1 MDSMISYNA
10 IAINYQKLNQLKES
24 NLYFERAS
32 DVALKHQNFIFNIV
46 VKGNQAVTFYKLKQY
61 DLAFKNANLD
71 KNMCFQENLW
81 GNAVGALNLLV
92 KIELKRNNFG
102 HAKTLLDS
110 LNAIIVKIKPDDSF
124 SLKRNEEANYL
135 YYDSTKNFEKAL
147 TCYKNLVHLDSIY
160 QMHANNNVISEMQ
173 INAAK
178 KIYEEEMTK
187 KENQKK
193 LIKILTIILAV
204 IILVLI
210 FFLVSY
216 LYKKV
221 VSIEKEKTEITKI
234 VESQAVEIDV
244 LKIQLLNQLQ
254 LIKDENSHFRA
265 LQLSESQLHDDNDSK
280 LEVASDSRENI
291 EFLKNY
297 NLSQKGNWEEFKII
311 FNSIYPNFQ
320 LNIASKINSISNA
333 ETRLLMLHKLGLSS
347 KEIAEI
353 LFISA
358 AAVKKAKYRLY
369 KKIGISTV
377 LELDDFIKSKLDVH

>member
-1 MDSMISYNA
+1 
-10 IAINYQKLNQLKES
+10 
-24 NLYFERAS
+24 
-32 DVALKHQNFIFNIV
+32 
-46 VKGNQAVTFYKLKQY
+46 
-61 DLAFKNANLD
+61 
-71 KNMCFQENLW
+71 
-81 GNAVGALNLLV
+81 
-92 KIELKRNNFG
+92 
-102 HAKTLLDS
+102 
-110 LNAIIVKIKPDDSF
+110 
-124 SLKRNEEANYL
+124 
-135 YYDSTKNFEKAL
+135 
-147 TCYKNLVHLDSIY
+147 
-160 QMHANNNVISEMQ
+160 MHANNNVISEMQ

-221 VSIEKEKTEITKI
+221 VSIEKEKTEINKI